1 MASAHN
7 NRMGP
12 SDILITLLAIIA
24 TVAAI
29 GATAVVV
36 TSVGIMASEQ
46 QCKTL

>member
-36 TSVGIMASEQ
+36 TSLDFHAPEL
-46 QCKTL
+46 T